1 MFTIATGLSIVLLT
15 LALIAI
21 LGPMVYRG
29 GSAVFFQGTVEFRK
43 MQRNLFGRGDEQA
56 LNAEIAETQKVRQHV
71 YDMIDEFRKGVDVET
86 LSEQVRDIHRQFGQ
100 ELRDK
105 NVPADQYT
113 KLRELTRQIRDKL
126 ETAFHSQ
133 DINEIKRI
141 VAEVLKDADN
151 PLLQGTSA
159 EKLFTLARQFLQ
171 AAGQIDLSKHHEYAV
186 ALQEV
191 EGLLFRSDS
200 LPGLLGPR
208 PGEPPAPLVMLR
220 YGATRWDQARALLDR
235 FLWVEQWVKEEP
247 GEDSPT
253 RQDALGAPAP
263 LVMKRTPRADLFPQ
277 SLRPLFAYVEQNADK
292 MLRPQRT
299 VYWQF
304 LLDDNV
310 NSHYFGGIG
319 PEILGTML
327 ITVVGMLFVIPLGVI
342 SAAYLVECASDGWT
356 MRIIRMGINTLAG
369 VPSIV
374 FGLFGLAFFV
384 LFLFPLLGFEPK
396 PCILAASLTLAVL
409 TLPVMIRA
417 SEEAIR
423 SVPQSYKEGS
433 LALGA
438 SRFHTFV
445 AVTFPAALPGILTG
459 IILSLSRIAGE
470 TAPILFTG
478 AVSLGAVPHSVFD
491 PTRTL
496 SYGSYDMAVGD
507 RLAMM
512 VPHNQYGMVVTLVL
526 LILLLNA
533 AAIMLRTRVF
543 KKLAGH

>member
-1 MFTIATGLSIVLLT
+1 MNLSVRGQLDRLFTAATGLSVVLLI
-15 LALIAI
+15 LALVAV
-21 LGPMVYRG
+21 LGPMVRRG
-29 GSAVFFQGTVEFRK
+29 SSAVFFQGTVEFRK
-43 MQRNLFGRGDEQA
+43 MQRHLFGRGDEQILDA
-56 LNAEIAETQKVRQHV
+56 QVAQTEQVRRQV
-71 YDMIDEFRKGVDVET
+71 YDLIDGFQKGVDVEA
-86 LSEQVRDIHRQFGQ
+86 LSEQVRQIYRQFGQ

-105 NVPADQYT
+105 NIPADRYAQ
-113 KLRELTRQIRDKL
+113 LRELTRQMRDQL
-126 ETAFHSQ
+126 EAAFHSQ
-133 DINEIKRI
+133 DIHEIQRL
-141 VAEVLKDADN
+141 VAEVLKDADR
-151 PLLQGTSA
+151 PEFQGTSA
-159 EKLFTLARQFLQ
+159 QKLFPLARQFLQ
-171 AAGQIDLSKHHEYAV
+171 AAQQIDLRKHQEYAA

-191 EGLLFRSDS
+191 EGILFHSES

-208 PGEPPAPLVMLR
+208 PGEPPAPLTMLR
-220 YGATRWDQARALLDR
+220 YGATRWDQAQALLDR
-235 FLWVEQWVKEEP
+235 FLWVEQWIQEKP
-247 GEDSPT
+247 G
-253 RQDALGAPAP
+253 AP
-263 LVMKRTPRADLFPQ
+263 LVRQRKPRVDLFPE
-277 SLRPLFAYVEQNADK
+277 SLRPLFAYVAQNADK
-292 MLRPQRT
+292 MLLPRRT
-299 VYWQF
+299 IYWQF
-304 LLDDNV
+304 LIDDNV

-319 PEILGTML
+319 PEILGTIL
-327 ITVVGMLFVIPLGVI
+327 ITVVGMLFVVPLGII

-384 LFLFPLLGFEPK
+384 LFLFPLLGFAPK
-396 PCILAASLTLAVL
+396 PCILAASMTLAVL

-423 SVPQSYKEGS
+423 SVPASYKEGS

-459 IILSLSRIAGE
+459 VILSLSRIAGE

-478 AVSLGAVPHSVFD
+478 AVSLGAVPHSIFD
-491 PTRTL
+491 STRTL

-526 LILLLNA
+526 LILILNG
-533 AAIMLRTRVF
+533 AAIVLRTRVF
-543 KKLAGH
+543 KKLRGH